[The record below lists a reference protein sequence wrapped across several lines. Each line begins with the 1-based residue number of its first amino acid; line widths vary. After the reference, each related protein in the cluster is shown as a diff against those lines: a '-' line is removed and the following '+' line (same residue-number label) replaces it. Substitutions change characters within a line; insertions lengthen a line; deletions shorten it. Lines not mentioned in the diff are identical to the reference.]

1 MRILS
6 LIVLGSVFGA
16 LVGAGPG
23 LAQDASRKAAAA
35 PVKKSAPPEAKKPR
49 QPYDG
54 LWASSAKKCMD
65 REGVERMWVEGGNLF
80 VWYENQCRA
89 SDIKALDALSWS
101 MRMSC
106 EGEGEKY
113 SVKPR
118 LLLPTPNQL
127 VFADQPPVG
136 RKGSKRE
143 VYVRCD
149 EKRSPR
155 SDR

>member
-1 MRILS
+1 MI
-6 LIVLGSVFGA
+6 FGA
-16 LVGAGPG
+16 LSCGA
-23 LAQDASRKAAAA
+23 LAQDAKRKPAMTAA
-35 PVKKSAPPEAKKPR
+35 AKKPR

-65 REGVERMWVEGGNLF
+65 RDGVERMWVEGGNLF

-89 SDIKALDALSWS
+89 SDIKQIDARSWS
-101 MRMSC
+101 MRMAC
-106 EGEGEKY
+106 EGEGLKY
-113 SVKPR
+113 NVKPR
-118 LLLPTPNQL
+118 VLLETPNRL

-136 RKGSKRE
+136 SKGSKRE
-143 VYVRCD
+143 VYERCD

>member
-1 MRILS
+1 M
-6 LIVLGSVFGA
+6 GA
-16 LVGAGPG
+16 FGAGPA

-35 PVKKSAPPEAKKPR
+35 PEKKPAPATAKKPR

-65 REGVERMWVEGGNLF
+65 RDGVERMWVEGGKLF

-89 SDIKALDALSWS
+89 SDIKPIDARSWS
-101 MRMSC
+101 MRMAC

-118 LLLPTPNQL
+118 LLLETPNRL

-136 RKGSKRE
+136 SKGSKRE

-149 EKRSPR
+149 EKKSPR

>member
-1 MRILS
+1 ML
-6 LIVLGSVFGA
+6 
-16 LVGAGPG
+16 GAGPVR
-23 LAQDASRKAAAA
+23 AQDASRKAAAA
-35 PVKKSAPPEAKKPR
+35 PAKKPAPAAAKKPR

-65 REGVERMWVEGGNLF
+65 REGVERMFVEGGQF
-80 VWYENQCRA
+80 SWYENQCRA
-89 SDIKALDALSWS
+89 SDIKPIDARSWS

-118 LLLPTPNQL
+118 LLLETPNRL

-136 RKGSKRE
+136 KKGSKRE

-149 EKRSPR
+149 EKKSPR

>member
-1 MRILS
+1 MKKLS
-6 LIVLGSVFGA
+6 LLLLGLGAGA
-16 LVGAGPG
+16 LLVGETVIA
-23 LAQDASRKAAAA
+23 RAA
-35 PVKKSAPPEAKKPR
+35 PAKAPSSVAAKKSR

-65 REGVERMWVEGGNLF
+65 REGVERMFVEGGRF
-80 VWYENQCRA
+80 SWYENQCRA
-89 SDIKALDALSWS
+89 SDIKPIDARSWS

-113 SVKPR
+113 TVKPR
-118 LLLPTPNQL
+118 LLLPTANRL

>member
-1 MRILS
+1 MRTLS
-6 LIVLGSVFGA
+6 LLFAGMIFGA
-16 LVGAGPG
+16 LSCGA
-23 LAQDASRKAAAA
+23 LAQDAKRKPAMTAA
-35 PVKKSAPPEAKKPR
+35 AKKPR

-65 REGVERMWVEGGNLF
+65 RDGVERMWVEGGNLF

-89 SDIKALDALSWS
+89 RDIKQIDARSWS
-101 MRMSC
+101 MRMAC
-106 EGEGEKY
+106 EGEGLKY
-113 SVKPR
+113 NVKPR
-118 LLLPTPNQL
+118 VLLETPNRL

-136 RKGSKRE
+136 SKGSKRE

>member
-1 MRILS
+1 MRKLS
-6 LIVLGSVFGA
+6 LLLLSLGVCALLAGEPIV
-16 LVGAGPG
+16 G
-23 LAQDASRKAAAA
+23 LAAPAQKPAPAA
-35 PVKKSAPPEAKKPR
+35 AKKPR

-65 REGVERMWVEGGNLF
+65 RDGVERMWVEGGNLF

-89 SDIKALDALSWS
+89 SDIKQIDARSWS

-118 LLLPTPNQL
+118 LLLETPNRL

-149 EKRSPR
+149 EKKSPR

>member
-1 MRILS
+1 MKKLS
-6 LIVLGSVFGA
+6 LLLLGLGA
-16 LVGAGPG
+16 SALLAGETVI
-23 LAQDASRKAAAA
+23 ARAA
-35 PVKKSAPPEAKKPR
+35 PAKAPGSLAAKKPR

-54 LWASSAKKCMD
+54 LWASSAKTCMD
-65 REGVERMWVEGGNLF
+65 REGVERMFVEGGRF
-80 VWYENQCRA
+80 TWYENQCRA
-89 SDIKALDALSWS
+89 HDIKAIDARSWS

-118 LLLPTPNQL
+118 VLLPTPNRL

-136 RKGSKRE
+136 KKGSKRE

>member
-1 MRILS
+1 MRT
-6 LIVLGSVFGA
+6 LIVLGAVVGA
-16 LVGAGPG
+16 LLGSEPV
-23 LAQDASRKAAAA
+23 LAQDASRPAAVA
-35 PVKKSAPPEAKKPR
+35 PAKKPR

-65 REGVERMWVEGGNLF
+65 REGVERMFVENGRF
-80 VWYENQCRA
+80 SWYENECDA
-89 SDIKALDALSWS
+89 SDIKPIDARSWS

-106 EGEGEKY
+106 EGEGLKY

-118 LLLPTPNQL
+118 LLLETPNRL